1 MAVKMEFKDIDQARK
16 LLGLGETASL
26 KEIRDAYRTLS
37 LKYHPDRRPA
47 GVAEDFSETFK
58 KITEAYDLIIEYC
71 SCYRYS
77 FNKKELQAFSD
88 AEMDKELFKN
98 FFDGWI
104 TNLEK
109 D

>member
-1 MAVKMEFKDIDQARK
+1 MEFKEIDQARK

-37 LKYHPDRRPA
+37 LKYHPDRNPVGA
-47 GVAEDFSETFK
+47 TEELSETFK
-58 KITEAYDLIIEYC
+58 KITEAYNLIIEYC

-77 FNKKELQAFSD
+77 FTKKESQFFSD
-88 AEMDKELFKN
+88 AEMDKEHFKN

-104 TNLEK
+104 TNFEK
-109 D
+109 E